1 MNEIDAQSVSV
12 SIPDCI
18 EDGEYLLRAEHIA
31 LHSAQSVGGAQFYLS
46 CAQVS
51 ISGGS
56 GSASPELVSIPGVY
70 DASDP
75 GIQVNLYYPV
85 PTNYQPPG
93 PEPLQC

>member
-1 MNEIDAQSVSV
+1 MDEIDAQSVSV
-12 SIPDCI
+12 PIPDCI

-31 LHSAQSVGGAQFYLS
+31 LHQAQSVGGAQFYLS

-75 GIQVNLYYPV
+75 GLQVNIYYPV

-93 PEPLQC
+93 PDPLQC